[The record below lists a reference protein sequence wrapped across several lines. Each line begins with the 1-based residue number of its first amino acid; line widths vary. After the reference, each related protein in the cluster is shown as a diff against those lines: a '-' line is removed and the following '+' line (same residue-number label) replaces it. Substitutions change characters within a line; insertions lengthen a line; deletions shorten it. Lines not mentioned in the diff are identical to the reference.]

1 MNVYNN
7 SWKYSYCFRM
17 TEYILKLKS
26 LQCFFFFFLLLY
38 YLILD
43 SLTMDSRFLILHHK
57 YLFLI
62 LKYKNNNCINN
73 YIFVFFIYFQAFG
86 KTKYIF

>member
-26 LQCFFFFFLLLY
+26 LQCFFFFFIAVL
-38 YLILD
+38 
-43 SLTMDSRFLILHHK
+43 SNFG
-57 YLFLI
+57 F
-62 LKYKNNNCINN
+62 INN
-73 YIFVFFIYFQAFG
+73 GFAFFNSASQVSLFNFEI
-86 KTKYIF
+86 